1 MQNNMKNYEAVTIH
15 AIVKQIPQ
23 AKTSFELCMW
33 CVGICQALHSVAKED
48 ESRVKELKE
57 QLETS
62 EYKDA
67 IQKVQDA
74 RQAFIAERDK
84 ENSDKKKLEELQVKF
99 YELSDVA
106 QPLAEEFN
114 KKFEAGIKVWRE
126 KELDKSIKLEKFSA
140 EEFFNFIQKHNEGK
154 EDKDKFNLTTE
165 DWMYLSNVLDKSK
178 KAAGITKKKL

>member
-1 MQNNMKNYEAVTIH
+1 MKNYEAVTIH

-33 CVGICQALHSVAKED
+33 CVGTCQSLHSVAKED

-57 QLETS
+57 QLETT

-165 DWMYLSNVLDKSK
+165 DWMYLSYVLDKNK
-178 KAAGITKKKL
+178 KAENLSQKNKL